1 MRDDITFIK
10 GQGASG
16 RQAAGED
23 FISGLLLY
31 SATLP
36 SGFTTTN
43 RIKKFY
49 SIVDAE
55 NAGIVKTYSDETPA
69 TAVVTVSSAGVTGNA
84 FTLNVLDPITGITT
98 KLGTYTNLASDT
110 TSTVVTGMA
119 AIINAGTQNHGYAA
133 VAGTTGPYTVTI
145 SAKSGYGKLF
155 NGGTFLTQSTSG
167 IIATLAQF
175 TGGVGSLLAVWHY
188 HISEFFRGNPAGQLF
203 VGIFAVPSSY
213 TFSEI
218 TTMQNFAVGKLRQIG
233 IFKNAVYSNA
243 DLTAINLEI
252 TTNDDAYHAPLSAL
266 YAGDLTATTDITTLP
281 DLSVLSANKATSI
294 IGQDGGALGSQ
305 LYGAYGKSITQLGIA
320 LGLLSLSSVSED
332 FGNVIDKFNLSNG
345 TENDVPAFANGQ
357 LLSALS
363 SNALDAIDA
372 KRHVFGQK
380 YVGNAGTYFNDNHT
394 SISISSDY
402 AYINDNRVIDKAC
415 RGIYSTVL
423 PTLKVRLLKNADGTL
438 ATSTINYIC
447 GLALKPLYQ
456 MQRDGD
462 LSVVSK
468 SDVYIDPTQ
477 NVTMTSKLVINVV
490 LNEDGIAR
498 NISIPISFK

>member
-16 RQAAGED
+16 RRAAGED

-31 SATLP
+31 GTPPTGFPTGGILKCYSA
-36 SGFTTTN
+36 S
-43 RIKKFY
+43 
-49 SIVDAE
+49 DAE
-55 NAGIVKTYSDETPA
+55 NAGIVNTYSDETPA
-69 TAVVTVSSAGVTGNA
+69 TASFIISSAGTTGSSFTILVT
-84 FTLNVLDPITGITT
+84 DPITGVTT
-98 KLGTYTNLASDT
+98 NIGKYTNLSSDT
-110 TSTVVTGMA
+110 ITTVANGIA
-119 AIINAGTQNHGYAA
+119 AIINSGTHNHGYSA
-133 VAGTTGPYTVTI
+133 VASSTGPYGVTI
-145 SAKSGYGKLF
+145 TAKNGYGKLF
-155 NGGTFLTQSTSG
+155 NGGTFLSQSTSG
-167 IIATLAQF
+167 IVATLTQF

-188 HISEFFRGNPAGQLF
+188 HIAEFFRGNPAGQLF

-218 TTMQNFAVGKLRQIG
+218 TTMQLFAVGKLRQIG
-233 IFKNAVYSNA
+233 IFKNAVYSNT

-252 TTNDDAYHAPLSAL
+252 VTNNDAYHAPLSAL
-266 YAGDLTATTDITTLP
+266 YAGDLTATADITTVP
-281 DLSVLSANKATSI
+281 DLSILSANKATSI
-294 IGQDGGALGSQ
+294 IGQDGGALGNQ

-332 FGNVIDKFNLSNG
+332 FGNIIDKFNLSNG
-345 TENDVPAFANGQ
+345 TENDISAFANGQ

-363 SNALDAIDA
+363 GNALDAIEA

-380 YVGNAGTYFNDNHT
+380 YVGSAGTYFNDNHT
-394 SISISSDY
+394 SIAISSDY

-423 PTLKVRLLKNADGTL
+423 PVLKGRLLKNADGTL

-462 LSVVSK
+462 LSIVSK

>member
-23 FISGLLLY
+23 FISGLVLY
-31 SATLP
+31 GAKPAGFP
-36 SGFTTTN
+36 SGG
-43 RIKKFY
+43 ILKCY
-49 SIVDAE
+49 SPIDAE
-55 NAGIVKTYSDETPA
+55 NVGITNTYSDSNAA
-69 TAVVTVSSAGVTGNA
+69 TS
-84 FTLNVLDPITGITT
+84 
-98 KLGTYTNLASDT
+98 TYTVPAIPAIGTTIQIKVQKTTGEYVLVSDVYVTKSTDT
-110 TSTVVTGMA
+110 TV
-119 AIINAGTQNHGYAA
+119 
-133 VAGTTGPYTVTI
+133 
-145 SAKSGYGKLF
+145 
-155 NGGTFLTQSTSG
+155 G
-167 IIATLAQF
+167 IIAGNITQLINNQSYLTGYSAGYLAGLITVYAPKNLGLAANTLMLNVFNSTVSGGAPVQTTF
-175 TGGVGSLLAVWHY
+175 SGGTGSKLAVWHY
-188 HISEFFRGNPAGQLF
+188 HIAEFFRGNPSGQLF
-203 VGIFAVPSSY
+203 VGIFAVPSTY
-213 TFSEI
+213 DFSEI
-218 TTMQNFAVGKLRQIG
+218 TTMKSFANGKLRQVG
-233 IFKNAVYSNA
+233 VFKDAIYSNA
-243 DLTAINLEI
+243 DLIAIDLEI
-252 TTNDDAYHAPLSAL
+252 KTNNDVYHAPLSAL
-266 YAGDLTATTDITTLP
+266 YAGDLTRTADITTVP
-281 DLSVLSANKATSI
+281 DLSFLSANKATSI
-294 IGQDGGALGSQ
+294 IGQDGGALGAQ

-394 SISISSDY
+394 SIAISSDY

-415 RGIYSTVL
+415 REIYSTVL
-423 PTLKVRLLKNADGTL
+423 PTLKGRLLKNADGTL
-438 ATSTINYIC
+438 ATSTINYIS

>member
-23 FISGLLLY
+23 FISGLVLY
-31 SATLP
+31 GTKPTGFP
-36 SGFTTTN
+36 SGS
-43 RIKKFY
+43 ILQCY
-49 SIVDAE
+49 SPIDAE
-55 NAGIVKTYSDETPA
+55 NAGIVNTYPDA
-69 TAVVTVSSAGVTGNA
+69 TRATGVYSVATLPPVGSSITIWVSNATGTILFYLANY
-84 FTLNVLDPITGITT
+84 TT
-98 KLGTYTNLASDT
+98 TSSDT
-110 TSTVVTGMA
+110 TATTVANNIVALINSQTYLTGYSATTMVD
-119 AIINAGTQNHGYAA
+119 AITVLAPANLGLSANTNMLKGINPS
-133 VAGTTGPYTVTI
+133 V
-145 SAKSGYGKLF
+145 SGGAPAQTAF
-155 NGGTFLTQSTSG
+155 SGGT
-167 IIATLAQF
+167 
-175 TGGVGSLLAVWHY
+175 GSKLAVWHY
-188 HISEFFRGNPAGQLF
+188 HIAEFFRGNPSGQLF
-203 VGIFAVPSSY
+203 VGIFTVPSTY

-218 TTMQNFAVGKLRQIG
+218 TTMQSFANGKLRQVG
-233 IFKNAVYSNA
+233 VFKDATYSNA
-243 DLTAINLEI
+243 DLIAIDLEI
-252 TTNDDAYHAPLSAL
+252 KTNNDAYHAPLSAL
-266 YAGDLTATTDITTLP
+266 YAGDLTGTVDITTVP
-281 DLSVLSANKATSI
+281 DLSTLSANKATSI
-294 IGQDGGALGSQ
+294 IGQDGGALGAQ
-305 LYGAYGKSITQLGIA
+305 LYGAYGKSVTQLGIA
-320 LGLLSLSSVSED
+320 LGLLSLSAVSED
-332 FGNVIDKFNLSNG
+332 FGNIIDKFNLSNG

-380 YVGNAGTYFNDNHT
+380 YVGSAGTYFNDNHT

-423 PTLKVRLLKNADGTL
+423 PTLKGRLFKNADGTL
-438 ATSTINYIC
+438 ATSTINYIS